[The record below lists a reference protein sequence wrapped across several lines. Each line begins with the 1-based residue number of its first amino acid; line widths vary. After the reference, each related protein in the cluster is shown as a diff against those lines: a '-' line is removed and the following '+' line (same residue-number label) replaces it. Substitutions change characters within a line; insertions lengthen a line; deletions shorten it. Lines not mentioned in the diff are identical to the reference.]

1 MKKIWSLFLI
11 MACLTLVFSMTVFAE
26 TSVRDTGDNVV
37 NTNRT
42 NTAMNATNYRATA
55 VNDNDN
61 DFDWGWVG
69 LLGLIGLAGLRGR
82 DKERT

>member
-11 MACLTLVFSMTVFAE
+11 TACLTLVFSMTAFAQ
-26 TSVRDTGDNVV
+26 TAVRDNGGNGVN
-37 NTNRT
+37 NTNRA
-42 NTAMNATNYRATA
+42 NTTMNGTNYRATA
-55 VNDNDN
+55 VNDN